1 MMEQEDKENVSARLG
16 RLGLGSQK
24 SHTNS
29 TYGSKN
35 DNGTRTDMSKQPLT
49 TKSSNPL
56 RPLLG
61 YRPAFQPRKPLGDD
75 TNQQR
80 NKENTL
86 SGRGFT
92 APQPRPTCQPSR
104 HITQSVHAPQPRPVI
119 HSKPAT
125 THSGM
130 KTTSPAVDSKSRVPQ
145 GNAKTASSQPSV
157 LKRVV
162 PEARKPLE
170 RYRPVLKPSGSEQP
184 KSAGTKV
191 NQSSD
196 KSKSQHPCSSAAPKS
211 VISSL
216 STSSQSKEN
225 VSNIKNDVD
234 ISTTQ
239 NPLEKSNSN
248 AEEKKDEVNPANCKE
263 TRQCSSE
270 VSEACGESTQNHEV
284 EKQSSSSSPIQNGK
298 VENKFDQAASIS
310 KFPHSDNVKVTVEG
324 QSKPEKVE
332 SKPEVTHQSGVESVS
347 GEASEEELKQSSIDD
362 DQEADDGSE
371 ATDEAYDAKKDAFAL
386 ADKERPNSGR
396 KWCLDDF
403 EIGRPLGKGKF
414 GNVYLAREKKSQ
426 IVIALKVLF
435 KNILTKSGVTHQ
447 VRREVEIQSHLR
459 HPNILRLYGYF
470 HCEKRVYLMLEFA
483 RYGEMYKVLCSQP
496 EKRFTEHQ
504 SAHYMIQ
511 LISALKYCHSKN
523 VIHRDIKPENILI
536 AADGQL
542 KIADFGWSVYSP
554 NERRTTLCGTLDY
567 LPPEMIEG
575 RMYDEKVDI
584 WSLGVLC
591 YEFLAGKP
599 SFEAKSHT
607 ETFRRIARVD
617 IRFPTHFSS
626 ESKDLI
632 CRMLRYNPKDRL
644 SFDAIMEHP
653 WINIHYDASAPPP
666 NPCSKN
672 KGPFAVQSIPSAC
685 K

>member
-1 MMEQEDKENVSARLG
+1 MGHNFLTDAHGSEFKYIFLEGGLHFVIVASMSLLSHLPYLKNHSVYTIELNIEGTQYGKMFYRSEKSLSGHDGSRKIRKMCPARLG
-16 RLGLGSQK
+16 PFGLGSQK
-24 SHTNS
+24 SHTKL
-29 TYGSKN
+29 TYG
-35 DNGTRTDMSKQPLT
+35 T
-49 TKSSNPL
+49 
-56 RPLLG
+56 
-61 YRPAFQPRKPLGDD
+61 
-75 TNQQR
+75 
-80 NKENTL
+80 
-86 SGRGFT
+86 
-92 APQPRPTCQPSR
+92 
-104 HITQSVHAPQPRPVI
+104 
-119 HSKPAT
+119 
-125 THSGM
+125 
-130 KTTSPAVDSKSRVPQ
+130 
-145 GNAKTASSQPSV
+145 
-157 LKRVV
+157 
-162 PEARKPLE
+162 
-170 RYRPVLKPSGSEQP
+170 
-184 KSAGTKV
+184 
-191 NQSSD
+191 
-196 KSKSQHPCSSAAPKS
+196 PKS

-239 NPLEKSNSN
+239 NPQEKSNSN

-270 VSEACGESTQNHEV
+270 VSEACG
-284 EKQSSSSSPIQNGK
+284 K
-298 VENKFDQAASIS
+298 VLRIM
-310 KFPHSDNVKVTVEG
+310 SDNVKVTVEG

-371 ATDEAYDAKKDAFAL
+371 ATDEAYDARKDAFAL
-386 ADKERPNSGR
+386 ADKERKPNSGR

>member
-1 MMEQEDKENVSARLG
+1 MCLPHKTENPKAVVSVCLVLRQVMMEQEDKENVSARLG
-16 RLGLGSQK
+16 RVGLGSHK

-29 TYGSKN
+29 TYGGKN
-35 DNGTRTDMSKQPLT
+35 DNGARTEMSKEPLT

-86 SGRGFT
+86 PGKGLGVT
-92 APQPRPTCQPSR
+92 APHPRPTYQPSR
-104 HITQSVHAPQPRPVI
+104 HITQSVHAPQPRPV
-119 HSKPAT
+119 SQPKPT
-125 THSGM
+125 TTYSGM
-130 KTTSPAVDSKSRVPQ
+130 KTTGPVVDSKSRVLLTNATGPAVDSKSRVPQ
-145 GNAKTASSQPSV
+145 ANATTASSQPSV

-170 RYRPVLKPSGSEQP
+170 RYRPVLKTSGSEKP

-191 NQSSD
+191 DQSVD
-196 KSKSQHPCSSAAPKS
+196 KGKSQQSCSSAAPKCRR
-211 VISSL
+211 
-216 STSSQSKEN
+216 E
-225 VSNIKNDVD
+225 
-234 ISTTQ
+234 
-239 NPLEKSNSN
+239 
-248 AEEKKDEVNPANCKE
+248 KDEVNPVNCKE
-263 TRQCSSE
+263 TQQCSSE
-270 VSEACGESTQNHEV
+270 VPEACGASTQNHEV
-284 EKQSSSSSPIQNGK
+284 EKQSLASSPVQNGK
-298 VENKFDQAASIS
+298 VEDKSDQAASIS
-310 KFPHSDNVKVTVEG
+310 KFPHSDDVKVTVGG
-324 QSKPEKVE
+324 QSKAEKDE
-332 SKPEVTHQSGVESVS
+332 SKPEVTHESNVQSVS
-347 GEASEEELKQSSIDD
+347 GETSKGEVKQSSVEDD
-362 DQEADDGSE
+362 KEAADKSE
-371 ATDEAYDAKKDAFAL
+371 ATEEAYDPKKDAFAL

-435 KNILTKSGVTHQ
+435 KNVLTKAGVTHQ

-617 IRFPTHFSS
+617 IRFPTHFSE

-632 CRMLRYNPKDRL
+632 CRMLRYNPKHRL

-653 WINIHYDASAPPP
+653 WINTHYDASAPPP
-666 NPCSKN
+666 NPCSKD
-672 KGPFAVQSIPSAC
+672 KKSSA
-685 K
+685 